1 MIVLLSCSINSL
13 GNSNV
18 DVHPSTGVVNPK
30 DSVLIS
36 YDDLRIANSK
46 MIELEYE
53 KEKNVLLKTA
63 LSVDSILME
72 NQNQVIK
79 ETQEHRDKAIKQR
92 DIATISTGAS
102 LLVLLMTLLLK

>member
-18 DVHPSTGVVNPK
+18 DVHPSTGVVNPN

-53 KEKNVLLKTA
+53 KEKNVLLKNA
-63 LSVDSILME
+63 LAIDSILLE
-72 NQNQVIK
+72 TQNQVIH
-79 ETQEHRDKAIKQR
+79 ETQYYRDKAIKQR
-92 DIATISTGAS
+92 NISTAITGVS
-102 LLVLLMTLLLK
+102 ILTLLMILIFK